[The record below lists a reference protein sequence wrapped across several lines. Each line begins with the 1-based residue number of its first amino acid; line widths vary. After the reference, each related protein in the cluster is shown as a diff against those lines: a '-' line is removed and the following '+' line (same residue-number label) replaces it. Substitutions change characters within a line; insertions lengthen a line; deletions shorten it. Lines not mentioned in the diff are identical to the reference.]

1 MWLTKRIFGQHVAL
15 LGVEVKQCAVIAT
28 ADNFT
33 GTVRYP
39 LDSFGDLCT
48 IGVGEVVEQKLDLE

>member
-1 MWLTKRIFGQHVAL
+1 MWLTERIFGQHVAL
-15 LGVEVKQCAVIAT
+15 LGVEVKQRTVIAT

-33 GTVRYP
+33 GTARDP

-48 IGVGEVVEQKLDLE
+48 IGLGEVAEQKLDLE